1 MYVHHKSQDCPISMS
16 VADNA
21 HTHICHSQL
30 FFCRKYQRVS
40 SRYILCEC
48 LCVFR
53 LSTLN
58 KLIVKRTPHILFFP
72 FSFPLVP
79 FTSLFSIFSSTHS
92 YFLSPLHSTSSF
104 SLPPC
109 LLIFPLRCDNF
120 VSCPVRSLPVLV
132 FSFHRLQQICRLV
145 AQHGLI
151 CRFH

>member
-1 MYVHHKSQDCPISMS
+1 MS

-21 HTHICHSQL
+21 DTHICHSHL

-72 FSFPLVP
+72 F
-79 FTSLFSIFSSTHS
+79 LFLLS
-92 YFLSPLHSTSSF
+92 LSPPFFPFYPPPNPTSCHLFTPLPIF

-109 LLIFPLRCDNF
+109 LLIFPLLCDNF
-120 VSCPVRSLPVLV
+120 VSCPIRSLPVLV
-132 FSFHRLQQICRLV
+132 FSFHRFQQICRLV
-145 AQHGLI
+145 ARHGLI